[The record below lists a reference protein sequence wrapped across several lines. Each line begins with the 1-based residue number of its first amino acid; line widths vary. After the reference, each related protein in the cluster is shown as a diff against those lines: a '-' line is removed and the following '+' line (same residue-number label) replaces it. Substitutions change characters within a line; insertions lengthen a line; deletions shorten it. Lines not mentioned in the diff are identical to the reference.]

1 MNNNPLVSVIVPCYN
16 VQKYIEKLTMSLVEQ
31 DYKNIE
37 IILVDDGSP
46 DDCPRIIDEL
56 AQRDERIVAVHKEN
70 GGVSTARN
78 AGLERAKGEYLMFVD
93 GDDWVDKDYVSY
105 FLNLIKRSKCDIA
118 MNNNY
123 YSVYSQKEDGKAHI
137 VKAEKAIEWIYTGEI
152 SEAVWN
158 KIYRKEF
165 LEKNDLHFSLDIW
178 YGEGML
184 FNIHCLQ
191 YVDKVAV
198 GNKKVYHQTFNPD
211 SAMRNFN
218 LESNLCGIRSL
229 ERQKALWTKVTPEIE
244 KEWEYHRYRFN
255 RSIITGLVRI
265 DAVKENQEIY
275 DQCVRDMR
283 KNFMIPL
290 SQEKSLKGKISWL
303 LYMID
308 PARMSKRNADNY
320 RKMIEEKRKQG

>member
-1 MNNNPLVSVIVPCYN
+1 MNNNPLVSVIVPVYN
-16 VQKYIEKLTMSLVEQ
+16 VQKYIEKCTMSLIEQ

-46 DDCPRIIDEL
+46 DESPRIIDEL
-56 AQRDERIVAVHKEN
+56 SKKDERIITIHKEN
-70 GGVSTARN
+70 GGVSSARN
-78 AGLERAKGEYLMFVD
+78 SGMERANGEYLMFVD

-105 FLNLIKRSKCDIA
+105 FVGLVKKSKCSVA
-118 MNNNY
+118 MNKSF
-123 YSVYSQKEDGKAHI
+123 YSVYGQKNQDKSYT
-137 VKAEKAIEWIYTGEI
+137 VKAEKAIEWIYTEDI
-152 SEAVWN
+152 NVAVWN
-158 KIYRKEF
+158 KIYSKKV
-165 LEKNDLHFSLDIW
+165 LDDNDIQFRQDIW

-184 FNIHCLQ
+184 FNVQYLQ
-191 YVDKVAV
+191 YVDRVAI
-198 GNKKVYHQTFNPD
+198 GEKSVYHQTFNPD

-218 LESNLCGIRSL
+218 LNSNLCGIRSL
-229 ERQKALWTKVTPEIE
+229 DEQKALWKKVTPEIE

-255 RSIITGLVRI
+255 RSIITGLIRI
-265 DAVKENQEIY
+265 NAVKENQEVY
-275 DQCVRDMR
+275 DRCVRDMR

-290 SQEKSLKGKISWL
+290 TQEKSLKGKISWL